1 MGVSTTYRAALRT
14 VARLAGSRVGA
25 AVANTVGLQPRSIWC
40 LHRFVRPGDAWT
52 GDSVETVGHIIRV
65 LSARG
70 VRFVALDDLLSG
82 APLGGPA
89 VAVTVDDGYADFATH
104 AWPMF
109 KALRCPVSLFLTTGP
124 VVERQW
130 FWGDYLDHAL
140 SRLPR
145 PHVDIELVGMRVE
158 LTDPER
164 RRRMGRQLRGALKL
178 VPDDER
184 RAVLADLARQA
195 GVDATEAPSAPYRA
209 LEPVQ
214 VEQLAAEGVQFGA
227 HTVTHPILSRCSAAV
242 ARWEITESVR
252 IVGAMTG
259 RPVTTFAYPNGMLH
273 DYGAREV
280 AVLGAIGVPVA
291 VTTSRGR
298 VVDTADRLRLPRLV
312 FRADLGVMSRRVM
325 GYPLSL

>member
-1 MGVSTTYRAALRT
+1 M
-14 VARLAGSRVGA
+14 AGSRVGA
-25 AVANTVGLQPRSIWC
+25 ALATAIGLEPRSIWC

-52 GDSVETVGHIIRV
+52 GDSVEAVGHVIRG

-109 KALRCPVSLFLTTGP
+109 KALRCPASLFLTTGP

-130 FWGDYLDHAL
+130 FWGDYLDHVL
-140 SRLPR
+140 SRLTR
-145 PHVDIELVGMRVE
+145 PHVDIELMGMRVE
-158 LTDPER
+158 LRDPGHR
-164 RRRMGRQLRGALKL
+164 RRSGRLLRDALKL

-195 GVDATEAPSAPYRA
+195 GVDPTEAPSAPYRA
-209 LEPVQ
+209 LEPAQVQ
-214 VEQLAAEGVQFGA
+214 QLAAEGVQFGA
-227 HTVTHPILSRCSAAV
+227 HSVTHPILSRCSAAV

-252 IVGAMTG
+252 TVQDIIG
-259 RPVTTFAYPNGMLH
+259 RPVTTFAYPNGALH
-273 DYGAREV
+273 DFSAREV
-280 AVLGAIGVPVA
+280 AVLGNMGVPVA

-298 VVDTADRLRLPRLV
+298 IVDTADRLRLPRLI
-312 FRADLGVMSRRVM
+312 FRPDLGLMSRRVT

>member
-1 MGVSTTYRAALRT
+1 MSSLYRAALRA
-14 VARLAGSRVGA
+14 VSRMAGSGVGA

-52 GDSVETVGHIIRV
+52 GDSVDTVGHIIRV

-104 AWPMF
+104 GWPMF
-109 KALRCPVSLFLTTGP
+109 KALRCPVTLFLTTGP
-124 VVERQW
+124 VVEQQW
-130 FWGDYLDHAL
+130 FWWDYLDHAL

-145 PHVDIELVGMRVE
+145 PHVDIDLVGMRVE

-164 RRRMGRQLRGALKL
+164 RRRTGRLLRGALKL

-184 RAVLADLARQA
+184 RALLADLAQQA

-209 LEPVQ
+209 LEPAQ

-252 IVGAMTG
+252 TVQALVG
-259 RPVTTFAYPNGMLH
+259 RPVTTFAYPNGAPH
-273 DYGAREV
+273 DFSAREV
-280 AVLGAIGVPVA
+280 ALLGALGVPVA

-298 VVDTADRLRLPRLV
+298 VAVHADPLRLPRLV
-312 FRADLGVMSRRVM
+312 FRADLSVMSRRVM